1 MSQRLKLLI
10 QKKLGT
16 VHLRTILI
24 VPFVLQVFG
33 IVGLVGYLSYKNG
46 QNAVNNL
53 TSQLLHRTN
62 DLVTEHLNAFASSAQ
77 QMSQV
82 NAHAAKIE
90 LYDPQDTKLAGTYL
104 WKQVQVFNISSVGYA
119 LESGL
124 YIAAN
129 RWTKNEVV
137 IDEIS
142 ARTKGKNYTYATDR
156 DGNRTKIIEVYQN
169 YKPLQESWYV
179 DTVKAG
185 KPIWSPIYNW
195 DQAPHFIAASFN
207 QPMLDQKGKSI
218 GVIGV
223 DLLLSQISDF
233 LRQIKPSKS
242 GQVLVIEHNGLLV
255 ASSTPGNPFK
265 LIGGVAKREN
275 ILNSSNRLIQSTAIF
290 LKKKHG
296 NFNAINHSQQL
307 KFNLDGAQQFLE
319 VTPWKDDFGLDWLVI
334 VVVPESDFMAQ
345 IDANNQTT
353 LLLCLAALVIAIL
366 IGLLTA
372 RWIAQPIL
380 RLNVAAKGLARGEW
394 NQALALNRTDE
405 VGELATSFNQMA
417 QQLSESFETLEHRVA
432 ERTAELAQAKDS
444 AEVANQAKSTFLANM
459 SHELRTPLNAILGF
473 AQLLKRGNTTVKD
486 YREGLN
492 LIQRSGEHLLT
503 LINDV
508 LDLSKIEAGRSTFNP
523 IEFDLYQLL
532 EEVQEI
538 FVLRAEDK
546 GLQILIERQTNVPQ
560 YIRTDQLKLR
570 QILINLISNAIKFT
584 QEGGVAIRIKTL
596 ENGAEIEHL
605 RKNHPIEP
613 SPTPMESNKIQLYFE
628 IEDTGL
634 GVSAH
639 ELEKAFEP
647 FVQTETGRQA
657 QEGTGLGLPISRK
670 FVEILG
676 GELNVSSHVN
686 HGTLFSFNVPVEV
699 VSASALPLS
708 KPSRRV
714 IALTPGQLLYRILVV
729 DDNPSNRLLIVKL
742 LSPLGFEVQQAEHG
756 QEAIAIWQ
764 NWHPHLIWMDMR
776 MPVMDGYEA
785 TRQIKASTQGQATVI
800 VALTASSYEE
810 ERGILLSA
818 GCDDFIRKP
827 FKEKTLFEV
836 MQKHL
841 GISYIYEPNGDVPPQ
856 SVEVPIQAMN
866 EVLRAMPLDW
876 LQALHRAAVDA
887 DGGVILHL
895 VQQVPE
901 HQGAIA
907 QGIVQWVENFRFDK
921 IIDITEPHIHG

>member
-1 MSQRLKLLI
+1 MSQRLKCLI
-10 QKKLGT
+10 QRKIGT
-16 VHLRTILI
+16 VPLRTILI
-24 VPFVLQVFG
+24 APFVLQVFG

-62 DLVTEHLNAFASSAQ
+62 DLVTEHLDAFASSAQ
-77 QMSQV
+77 HLSQV
-82 NAHAAKIE
+82 NAHAAAIG
-90 LYDPQDTKLAGTYL
+90 LYDPRDTKRAGSYL
-104 WKQVQVFNISSVGYA
+104 WKQIQVFDISSVGYA
-119 LESGL
+119 LKSGL
-124 YIAAN
+124 YIQAI
-129 RWTKNEVV
+129 RWNNHEIV

-142 ARTKGKNYTYATDR
+142 PQTKGKNYTYDTDTQ
-156 DGNRTKIIEVYQN
+156 GNRTKIVEVYNN
-169 YKPLQESWYV
+169 YKPLQESWYI

-195 DQAPHFIAASFN
+195 DQAPQFIAASFN
-207 QPMLDQKGKSI
+207 QPMVDRKGKFI

-242 GQVLVIEHNGLLV
+242 SQIFVIEHNGLLV
-255 ASSTPGNPFK
+255 ASSTPGNSFK
-265 LIGGVAKREN
+265 IVGGVAKREN
-275 ILNSSNRLIQSTAIF
+275 ILNSSDRLIQSTAIF
-290 LKKKHG
+290 LKKTYG
-296 NFNAINHSQQL
+296 NFNAINRSQQL
-307 KFNLDGAQQFLE
+307 KFKLDGKQQFLE
-319 VTPWKDDFGLDWLVI
+319 ITPWKDVFGLDWLVI
-334 VVVPESDFMAQ
+334 VAVPESDFMAQ
-345 IDANNQTT
+345 IEANNQTT
-353 LLLCLAALVIAIL
+353 LLLCLAALAIAIM

-372 RWIAQPIL
+372 RWIARPIL
-380 RLNVAAKGLARGEW
+380 RLNAAAKGLARGEW
-394 NQALALNRTDE
+394 NQAITLNRTDE
-405 VGELATSFNQMA
+405 VGELAASFNQMA
-417 QQLSESFETLEHRVA
+417 QQLSESFETLEQRVA
-432 ERTAELAQAKDS
+432 ERTTELAQAKDA

-473 AQLLKRGNTTVKD
+473 AQLLRRGNTTAKD
-486 YREGLN
+486 YREGLS

-523 IEFDLYQLL
+523 IGFDLYQLL
-532 EEVQEI
+532 EDVKEI
-538 FVLRAEDK
+538 FALRAEDK
-546 GLQILIERQTNVPQ
+546 GLQILMERQANVPQ

-570 QILINLISNAIKFT
+570 QILINLISNSIKFT

-596 ENGAEIEHL
+596 EHVSEVESLRDSHSIEL
-605 RKNHPIEP
+605 SPIQI
-613 SPTPMESNKIQLYFE
+613 ESNKIHLYFE

-634 GVSAH
+634 GVSSY
-639 ELEKAFEP
+639 ELEKVFEP
-647 FVQTETGRQA
+647 FVQTETGLQA

-676 GELNVSSHVN
+676 GKLNVSSRVS
-686 HGTLFSFNVPVEV
+686 HGTLFSFNVPAEV

-742 LSPLGFEVQQAEHG
+742 LSPLGFEVKQAENG

-810 ERGILLSA
+810 ERSVLLSA

-827 FKEKTLFEV
+827 FKEKILFEV

-841 GISYIYEPNGDVPPQ
+841 GIGYIYESNGDVPSQ
-856 SVEVPIQAMN
+856 SIEISVQELN
-866 EVLRAMPLDW
+866 EALKAMPLDW

-887 DGGVILHL
+887 DGGEILCL
-895 VQQVPE
+895 IRQMPKPD
-901 HQGAIA
+901 GAIA
-907 QGIVQWVENFRFDK
+907 QGIVHWVENFRFDK
-921 IIDITEPHIHG
+921 IIDITEPRIHG

>member
-1 MSQRLKLLI
+1 MSQHLKLLI
-10 QKKLGT
+10 QGKFGT
-16 VHLRTILI
+16 VPLRTILI

-46 QNAVNNL
+46 QNAVSSL

-62 DLVTEHLNAFASSAQ
+62 DLVTEHLNAFASNAQ
-77 QMSQV
+77 HLSQV
-82 NAHAAKIE
+82 NAHAAKIG
-90 LYDPQDTKLAGTYL
+90 LYDPRNAKLAGTYL
-104 WKQVQVFNISSVGYA
+104 WKQIQVFNISSVGYA
-119 LESGL
+119 LKSGQ

-129 RWTKNEVV
+129 RWTNNEIV

-142 ARTKGKNYTYATDR
+142 PQTKGKNYTYATDSE
-156 DGNRTKIIEVYQN
+156 GNRTKIVEVYN
-169 YKPLQESWYV
+169 HYKPLQESWYV
-179 DTVKAG
+179 NTVKAG

-195 DQAPHFIAASFN
+195 DQAPQFIAASFN
-207 QPMLDQKGKSI
+207 QPMFDQKGNFI

-233 LRQIKPSKS
+233 LRQIKLSKS
-242 GQVLVIEHNGLLV
+242 SQIFVIEHNGLLV
-255 ASSTPGNPFK
+255 ASSTPGTPFK
-265 LIGGVAKREN
+265 IVKGVAKREN
-275 ILNSSNRLIQSTAIF
+275 MLNSSNRLIRSTAIF
-290 LKKKHG
+290 LKQTYG
-296 NFNAINHSQQL
+296 NFNAIDRSQQL
-307 KFNLDGAQQFLE
+307 KFKLDGKQQFLE
-319 VTPWKDDFGLDWLVI
+319 ITPWKDDFGLDWLVI
-334 VVVPESDFMAQ
+334 VAVPESDFMAQ
-345 IDANNQTT
+345 IEANNQTT
-353 LLLCLAALVIAIL
+353 LLLCLAALAIAIV

-380 RLNVAAKGLARGEW
+380 RLNAAAKGLARGEW
-394 NQALALNRTDE
+394 KQAIVLNRTDE
-405 VGELATSFNQMA
+405 VGELATSFNRMA

-432 ERTAELAQAKDS
+432 ERTAELAQAKDA

-473 AQLLKRGNTTVKD
+473 AQLLKRGNTTAKD

-523 IEFDLYQLL
+523 IGFDLYRLL

-538 FVLRAEDK
+538 FALRAEDK

-570 QILINLISNAIKFT
+570 QILINLVSNAIKFT

-596 ENGAEIEHL
+596 ENGTEVESLHDT
-605 RKNHPIEP
+605 HPIGP
-613 SPTPMESNKIQLYFE
+613 SPIPIESNQLQLYFE

-634 GVSAH
+634 GVLTH

-647 FVQTETGRQA
+647 FVQTETGRQS

-676 GELNVSSHVN
+676 GKLNVSSRVN
-686 HGTLFSFNVPVEV
+686 HGTLFSFNVSVEV
-699 VSASALPLS
+699 VNASALPLS

-742 LSPLGFEVQQAEHG
+742 LSPLGFEVQQAENG
-756 QEAIAIWQ
+756 QEAITIWQ

-785 TRQIKASTQGQATVI
+785 TRHIKASTQGQATVI
-800 VALTASSYEE
+800 IALTASSYEE
-810 ERGILLSA
+810 ERGVLLSA

-841 GISYIYEPNGDVPPQ
+841 GISYIYESNGDVLPQ
-856 SVEVPIQAMN
+856 SVEVPLRGMN

-887 DGGVILHL
+887 DGDVILHL
-895 VQQVPE
+895 IYQMPE
-901 HQGAIA
+901 PQGAIA
-907 QGIVQWVENFRFDK
+907 QGIIHWVENFRFDK

>member
-1 MSQRLKLLI
+1 MSQSLKLLI
-10 QKKLGT
+10 QEKIGT
-16 VHLRTILI
+16 VPLRTILI
-24 VPFVLQVFG
+24 APFVLQVFG

-62 DLVTEHLNAFASSAQ
+62 DLVTEHLNSFASNAQ
-77 QMSQV
+77 HLSQV
-82 NAHAAKIE
+82 NAHAAAIG
-90 LYDPQDTKLAGTYL
+90 LYDPQDTKRAASYL
-104 WKQVQVFNISSVGYA
+104 WKQIQVFDISSVGYA

-124 YIAAN
+124 YIQAI
-129 RWTKNEVV
+129 RWTNNEIV

-142 ARTKGKNYTYATDR
+142 PQTKGENYTYATDTR
-156 DGNRTKIIEVYQN
+156 GNRTKIVEVYNN

-179 DTVKAG
+179 NTAKAG
-185 KPIWSPIYNW
+185 KPIWSSIYNW
-195 DQAPHFIAASFN
+195 DQAPQFIAASFN
-207 QPMLDQKGKSI
+207 QPMVDRKGKFI

-233 LRQIKPSKS
+233 LRQIKPSQS
-242 GQVLVIEHNGLLV
+242 SQIFVIEHNGLLV

-265 LIGGVAKREN
+265 LVDGVAKREN
-275 ILNSSNRLIQSTAIF
+275 ILNSSDRLIQATAIF
-290 LKKKHG
+290 LKNHYG
-296 NFNAINHSQQL
+296 NFNTIDRSQQL
-307 KFNLDGAQQFLE
+307 KFKLDGKQQFLE
-319 VTPWKDDFGLDWLVI
+319 ITPWKDDFGLDWLVI
-334 VVVPESDFMAQ
+334 VAVPESDFMAQ
-345 IDANNQTT
+345 IEANNQTT
-353 LLLCLAALVIAIL
+353 LLLCLAALAIAIL

-380 RLNVAAKGLARGEW
+380 RLNLAAKGLARGEW
-394 NQALALNRTDE
+394 NQAIDLNRTDE

-417 QQLSESFETLEHRVA
+417 QQLSEYFETLEHRVA
-432 ERTAELAQAKDS
+432 ERTTELAQAKDA
-444 AEVANQAKSTFLANM
+444 AEVANQSKSTFLANM

-473 AQLLKRGNTTVKD
+473 AQLLKRGNTTAKD

-523 IEFDLYQLL
+523 IGFDLYQLL
-532 EEVQEI
+532 EDMREL
-538 FVLRAEDK
+538 FALRAEDK
-546 GLQILIERQTNVPQ
+546 GLQILMERQTNVPQ

-596 ENGAEIEHL
+596 ENRNGSESLHDL
-605 RKNHPIEP
+605 HPLDS
-613 SPTPMESNKIQLYFE
+613 SPIPIESNKIQLYFE

-634 GVSAH
+634 GVSTH
-639 ELEKAFEP
+639 ELEKVFEP

-670 FVEILG
+670 FVEVLG
-676 GELNVSSHVN
+676 GKLNVSSQVDR
-686 HGTLFSFNVPVEV
+686 GTLFSFNVPAEV
-699 VSASALPLS
+699 VSASTLPLS

-714 IALTPGQLLYRILVV
+714 IALKPGQLLYRILVV
-729 DDNPSNRLLIVKL
+729 DDNPSNRLLIFKL
-742 LSPLGFEVQQAEHG
+742 LSPLGFEIQQAENG
-756 QEAIAIWQ
+756 QEAIAVWQ
-764 NWHPHLIWMDMR
+764 RWHPHLIWMDMR
-776 MPVMDGYEA
+776 MPIMDGYEA

-810 ERGILLSA
+810 ERSVLLSA

-841 GISYIYEPNGDVPPQ
+841 GIGYIYESNDDVPVP
-856 SVEVPIQAMN
+856 SVEVPVKELN
-866 EVLRAMPLDW
+866 EILSEMSLDW

-887 DGGVILHL
+887 DGGEVLHL
-895 VQQVPE
+895 IQQMPE
-901 HQGAIA
+901 PQGAIA
-907 QGIVQWVENFRFDK
+907 QGMVAWVENFRFDK
-921 IIDITEPHIHG
+921 IIDVTEPRIHG